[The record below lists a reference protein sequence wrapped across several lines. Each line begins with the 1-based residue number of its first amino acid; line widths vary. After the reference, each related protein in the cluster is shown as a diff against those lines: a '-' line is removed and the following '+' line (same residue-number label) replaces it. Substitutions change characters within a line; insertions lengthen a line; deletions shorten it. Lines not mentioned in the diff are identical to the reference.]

1 MVLISKYDKKVWESY
16 ISNFQ
21 KTILLPHN
29 NSSSNLKNKNK
40 NIYKNDKPSSYS
52 SLSKKKG
59 SKPDVVLDLH
69 GHSLYSAKLTLN
81 KYIVN
86 CYEKNIRNVLII
98 TGKGQNNKG
107 VLKEELPKW
116 LSEKFFN
123 KFLVNHKIAPKH
135 LGGEG
140 ALLIRIKN
148 KFKNLNF

>member
-29 NSSSNLKNKNK
+29 TNSSNLKNKN
-40 NIYKNDKPSSYS
+40 IYKNVKSSSFS

-59 SKPDVVLDLH
+59 SKPEVVLDLH

-98 TGKGQNNKG
+98 TGKGHNNKG